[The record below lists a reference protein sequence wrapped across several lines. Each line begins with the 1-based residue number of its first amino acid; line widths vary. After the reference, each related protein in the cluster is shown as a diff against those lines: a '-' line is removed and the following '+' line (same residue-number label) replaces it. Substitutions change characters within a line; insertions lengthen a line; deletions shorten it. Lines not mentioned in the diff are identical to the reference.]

1 MFAIFSRNKRFAPSF
16 ARFEFY
22 FGRGILVFYEEY
34 QSANLSFPHPSYGE
48 FDLDDMEDDE
58 CLAEFRVKKQDLDT
72 LAEALQIPESFHCKQ
87 RSKIDGM
94 EGLCMLLRRFAYP
107 CRHSDMVPRFGRP
120 VPVLSMA
127 TNKVLDHIYDT
138 HGHLLTDWNP
148 YLLSAQAL
156 EEYAQAISRKG
167 SPLQN
172 CFGFIDGTV
181 RSVCRPGRH
190 QRVLYNGHKRVHSL
204 KYQSIALPNGLIGN
218 LYGPVGMLSF
228 NFTAITK
235 LN

>member
-1 MFAIFSRNKRFAPSF
+1 MPSF
-16 ARFEFY
+16 REIRDLLLLSPGANFISEQEF
-22 FGRGILVFYEEY
+22 LVFYEEY
-34 QSANLSFPHPSYGE
+34 QSANLSFPHSSYGE

-72 LAEALQIPESFHCKQ
+72 LAEALQIPASFHCQQ

-107 CRHSDMVPRFGRP
+107 CRYSDMVPRFGRP

-181 RSVCRPGRH
+181 RPVCRPGRH